1 MDEAAEQL
9 VEDLIAVLEG
19 KKTRNEISDLRSIAI
34 FKMCIR
40 DRVYGDAGSDE

>member
-1 MDEAAEQL
+1 MKQAEQL

-34 FKMCIR
+34 FKQGLSVRWTSFCM
-40 DRVYGDAGSDE
+40 D